1 MYNFCVVRAA
11 HWSLLEPSS
20 LPSAHSCTYGEVP
33 PWLKNQYTPQ
43 KWRWNFQSLFDGTL
57 PKTKIELQEV
67 RCLLPAKVTVDFSKL
82 EKEIAILSYQH
93 TITIRQEEF
102 NERRS
107 VKGFVA
113 SLCPKHF
120 VLQRPTIVFI
130 DNQLLFSTCYTHL
143 RYSTFTI
150 RLRYSCASYKWLEY
164 KVSQAEY
171 IKAGVSPRPPREAS
185 RWSRSLLTSN
195 TV

>member
-1 MYNFCVVRAA
+1 MLKK
-11 HWSLLEPSS
+11 SI
-20 LPSAHSCTYGEVP
+20 HSEKV
-33 PWLKNQYTPQ
+33 
-43 KWRWNFQSLFDGTL
+43 RWNFKSLFDGTL
-57 PKTKIELQEV
+57 ANTKIELREV

-120 VLQRPTIVFI
+120 VLQHSTVVFI
-130 DNQLLFSTCYTHL
+130 DHQLLFSTCYTHL

-150 RLRYSCASYKWLEY
+150 RLRCSCASYK
-164 KVSQAEY
+164 
-171 IKAGVSPRPPREAS
+171 
-185 RWSRSLLTSN
+185 
-195 TV
+195 